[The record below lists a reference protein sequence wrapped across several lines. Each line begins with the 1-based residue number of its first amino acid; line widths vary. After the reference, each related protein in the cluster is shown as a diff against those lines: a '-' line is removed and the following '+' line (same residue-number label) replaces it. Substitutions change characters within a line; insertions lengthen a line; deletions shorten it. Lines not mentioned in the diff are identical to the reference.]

1 MNIELTPDQLDTLI
15 VMAES
20 YREYME
26 ADIQQNPNN
35 NNLETLAH
43 IEDTVEALY
52 KARGEDDDWIN
63 PQP

>member
-52 KARGEDDDWIN
+52 TARGEDDDWIN

>member
-52 KARGEDDDWIN
+52 TARGEDDD
-63 PQP
+63 

>member
-26 ADIQQNPNN
+26 ADIEQNPNN

-52 KARGEDDDWIN
+52 MARGEDDD
-63 PQP
+63 